1 MTVGNKIVAADYN
14 RIRNKIIA
22 VFGPGGTN
30 PNTNSADP
38 SFGYG
43 QVLQSSAV
51 AISNT
56 VTKQQWDNLRW
67 DIYNARFHQTGAA
80 PAIVAV
86 TANSKIQASVLNY
99 EGFADTA
106 ITERLNVSAGLTAI
120 ETGTSQSRNF
130 QWKNQVL
137 CTVTVTFAN
146 AAQTR
151 YFFNSGG
158 QIRFASGFVKNI
170 TNAQNNTW
178 ETLLAGAGT
187 QVFASDRIYTL
198 TNSYITWYTTPTA
211 ASPYG
216 ANNLQLQ
223 ALCNVANN
231 SNGTANQ
238 ITFRAVWTD
247 GYVDP
252 DPPGSSQFAPDDL
265 VNGTLSLT
273 VTQRRATGGTLQPTN
288 TPFTISSPSYTISAI
303 TGT

>member
-1 MTVGNKIVAADYN
+1 MTVGKKIEAVDYN

-43 QVLQSSAV
+43 QSLQSSAV
-51 AISNT
+51 VISNK

-67 DIYNARFHQTGAA
+67 DIFNARFHQTGTA

-99 EGFADTA
+99 ESLADTA
-106 ITERLNVSAGLTAI
+106 VAQRLNVSAGLTAI
-120 ETGTSQSRNF
+120 ETGASRSRNF
-130 QWKNQVL
+130 QWKNQAS
-137 CTVTVTFAN
+137 CTVTVTFSN

-158 QIRFASGFVKNI
+158 QIRFATSYVKNI
-170 TNAQNNTW
+170 TNAQNNSW
-178 ETLLAGAGT
+178 ETLLAAVGT
-187 QVFASDRIYTL
+187 QAFASNRIYTL
-198 TNSYITWYTTPTA
+198 TNSYVSWYTSSA
-211 ASPYG
+211 SSPYG
-216 ANNLQLQ
+216 ANNFQLQ

-238 ITFRAVWTD
+238 ITFRALWTD

-252 DPPGSSQFAPDDL
+252 PGGEPGQFPPEDGVD
-265 VNGTLSLT
+265 GTLSLT

-288 TPFTISSPSYTISAI
+288 TPFTISSPTYAISTI